1 MSQFLYLAYGQI
13 EMSNRQQK
21 IAIEGRMGDYQ
32 GTKKLAEIAQ
42 KPNKLGANINLNK
55 QNQIEFNMHFIN
67 IK

>member
-1 MSQFLYLAYGQI
+1 
-13 EMSNRQQK
+13 
-21 IAIEGRMGDYQ
+21 MGDYQ
-32 GTKKLAEIAQ
+32 GTKKLAEIVQ